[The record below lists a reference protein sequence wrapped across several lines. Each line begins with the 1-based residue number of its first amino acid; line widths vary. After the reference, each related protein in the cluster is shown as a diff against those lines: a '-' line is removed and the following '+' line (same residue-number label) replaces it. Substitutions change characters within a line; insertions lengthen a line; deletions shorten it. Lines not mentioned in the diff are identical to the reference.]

1 MRAAALHVQSS
12 QMPSKNGVGD
22 DDATAMR
29 PASDAPPRRE
39 PRFTPGT
46 MLADRYRIVALLGSG
61 GFGEVYRAEDTKLG
75 QQVALKFLPQ
85 GVRTDSQPLHRLYD
99 EVRLGRQVSHPNVC
113 RLYDIGEWEGNHF
126 LAMEY
131 VDGEDLASLLR
142 RIGKLPAGK
151 AFEIARDI
159 CAGIAAAHGLGIIH
173 RDLKPANVMIDGR
186 GQARITD
193 FGLAVVSEDLTGRHE
208 IAGTPGYMAPEQFSG
223 GTVTHKTDLYALG
236 LILYEI
242 FTGKKLFEGKSAV
255 DSSSRRTTAKNLSS
269 ASGDARELDPVIQRV
284 IARCVEENP
293 DARPSSIHAVIA
305 SLPGGDPL
313 QAAIDAG
320 ETPSPQMVAAA
331 GEVGD
336 LKASTAWALLIVS
349 FLGLAAVTVLFGRT
363 VLFRLVPLPKPPD
376 ALVDRVKT
384 VLETAG
390 YQPEAA
396 DTAYQFNIDEDF
408 FTHMVEKNRSPD
420 RWKTLPR
427 LRPGVFVFEY
437 RQSPRSMVPAN
448 REGRVVSDDPPMN
461 VPGMTRVSVDA
472 QGRLLSF
479 AAIPPRQ
486 IRGGS
491 PSATINWS
499 KFLDLAGGDF
509 EGLRQVPPRWTA
521 PVDTDQ
527 KVAWEGYF
535 RGDRKTPIR
544 IEGAGY
550 DGKAVWFKVIGPWA
564 SSKVREDDPRG
575 PTRFISQLFVII
587 LSAALIVG
595 VVLALRNLR
604 RGRGDRRTATRLAL
618 FVFVSGV
625 IGYLFRLDHVS
636 NIEVEFD
643 LIGRGVSF
651 ALFPAVQA
659 WILYL
664 ALEPYVRRRWPHTL
678 IGWTRLFA
686 GRFRDPMI
694 GRDLLVGMCAGIAT
708 YLLRLLTIHAP
719 TWFGQPALAP
729 LSNWASPLIATRHL
743 VYAWSLH
750 QVEAVFISLMIL
762 LMLVLGLAL
771 FRRRWA
777 AILGVW
783 VICALGMSRAGEAP
797 AVQIAFG
804 ALMAAVVLVVLI
816 RFGLLAFVVT
826 LFLNAFLDAVPL
838 TLDPTAWYFGR
849 SISVLILLAGA
860 IVYGFWSALGQK
872 PAFGVPVLEEG

>member
-1 MRAAALHVQSS
+1 MYNLS
-12 QMPSKNGVGD
+12 MPSGNGVG

-29 PASDAPPRRE
+29 PASDAGPRRE

-61 GFGEVYRAEDTKLG
+61 GMGEVYRAEDTKLG
-75 QQVALKFLPQ
+75 QQVALKFLPH
-85 GVRTDSQPLHRLYD
+85 GVRSDPQRRELLYS

-142 RIGKLPAGK
+142 RIGKLPPGK

-159 CAGIAAAHGLGIIH
+159 CAGIAAAHGLGIVH

-186 GQARITD
+186 GHARITD
-193 FGLAVVSEDLTGRHE
+193 FGLAVVVEDLIGRNE
-208 IAGTPGYMAPEQFSG
+208 IAGTPAYMAPEQLSG

-242 FTGKKLFEGKSAV
+242 FTGRKLLEEKNAA
-255 DSSSRRTTAKNLSS
+255 DSSSRRSTAKSLSS
-269 ASGDARELDPVIQRV
+269 ASGEARELDPVIQRV

-331 GEVGD
+331 GQVGD
-336 LKASTAWALLIVS
+336 LRTSTAWTLLILS
-349 FLGLAAVTVLFGRT
+349 LLGLAAVTLLYGRT

-376 ALVDRVKT
+376 ALIDRVQT
-384 VLETAG
+384 ILETAG
-390 YQPEAA
+390 YPPEAA
-396 DTAYQFNIDEDF
+396 DTAYSFDVDQDF
-408 FTHMVEKNRSPD
+408 LAHMIEKNSSPD
-420 RWKTLPR
+420 RWQTLPR
-427 LRPGVFVFEY
+427 LRPGVFVFEH
-437 RQSPRSMVPAN
+437 RQSPRSMVPGN
-448 REGRVVSDDPPMN
+448 EEGRVVRDDPPMN
-461 VPGMTRVSVDA
+461 LPGMTRVSVDA
-472 QGRLLSF
+472 HGRLLSF
-479 AAIPPRQ
+479 VAIPSRQ
-486 IRGGS
+486 IGGERLGA
-491 PSATINWS
+491 PIDWS

-521 PVDTDQ
+521 PVDTDH
-527 KVAWEGYF
+527 KVAWDGYF

-544 IEGAGY
+544 IEGASY
-550 DGKAVWFKVIGPWA
+550 AGKPVWFRVIGPWA
-564 SSKVREDDPRG
+564 SAEVRQDDAAAIA
-575 PTRFISQLFVII
+575 TFIPQMFAII
-587 LSAALIVG
+587 NLAAMIAG

-618 FVFVSGV
+618 FVFLTGA

-636 NIEVEFD
+636 TIHVEYELIE
-643 LIGRGVSF
+643 RGVAF
-651 ALFPAVQA
+651 ALYPAVQA

-694 GRDLLVGMCAGIAT
+694 GRDLLVGMGAGFVT
-708 YLLRLLTIHAP
+708 YLLQLLTVHAP

-729 LSNWASPLIATRHL
+729 LSDWVSPLIATRHL
-743 VYAWSLH
+743 IYAWSRY

-762 LMLVLGLAL
+762 LMLLLGLAL
-771 FRRRWA
+771 LRRRWA

-783 VICALGMSRAGEAP
+783 VICALGLSGAREAP

-804 ALMAAVVLVVLI
+804 ALMAAVVLIVLI
-816 RFGLLAFVVT
+816 RFGLLALSVT
-826 LFLNAFLDAVPL
+826 VFLISFLHAVPL
-838 TLDPTAWYFGR
+838 TLDPSAWYFGR
-849 SISVLILLAGA
+849 SLSVLIVFAAA
-860 IVYGFWSALGQK
+860 IVYGFWSSLGQK
-872 PAFGVPVLEEG
+872 PAFGVPVLEET